1 MSRTSV
7 PFALGRGLYRSGSLS
22 FGAGWGAWM
31 LAGLVL
37 ELLASQVCAFL
48 LVRKEDA
55 RSRLRVAGGGS
66 EAAAQRMEQG
76 FQDGGDL
83 CPQRCKC
90 LLIFCAV

>member
-1 MSRTSV
+1 
-7 PFALGRGLYRSGSLS
+7 
-22 FGAGWGAWM
+22 
-31 LAGLVL
+31 
-37 ELLASQVCAFL
+37 
-48 LVRKEDA
+48 VRKEDA